1 MFPSR
6 EAPTDLDGEPATARL
21 DTTRSGYAESLLRVL
36 AISGHGLWIWLGTGV
51 ALGMNRIGDG
61 AMQMPLLLGTALVCA
76 GLALGGL
83 PSSASTDGHAG
94 PAVER
99 RRPRRVAAM
108 TLACCLPV
116 LLLLVLGDGHGHVLA
131 MRLAGAALLLCSL
144 ASLVQRTHRFR
155 RQLSADLQR
164 LSMSLPVSRL
174 VTAWYIGGLWFWL
187 CTMMQGE
194 AEPVR
199 SGSPWILLL
208 LALALLLGLLEG
220 MRWQSLGPSPESGHD
235 MRLQQLSPQRVLAA
249 LLVYVLPCAALLLT
263 DRLGGGLLAVTL
275 ALPSCLLGRT
285 LEQRVYETALARA
298 FPAAG

>member
-1 MFPSR
+1 MLPSR
-6 EAPTDLDGEPATARL
+6 EAPPDLDGEPATARL
-21 DTTRSGYAESLLRVL
+21 DATRSGYAESLLRVL

-76 GLALGGL
+76 GLALDGL
-83 PSSASTDGHAG
+83 RFSAGTDGSG
-94 PAVER
+94 RPAAAR
-99 RRPRRVAAM
+99 RWPRRAAMM
-108 TLACCLPV
+108 TLACCVPV
-116 LLLLVLGDGHGHVLA
+116 LLLLLLGDGHGQVLA

-155 RQLSADLQR
+155 SELSADLQR

-187 CTMMQGE
+187 CMMIQGE
-194 AEPVR
+194 PEPVR

-220 MRWQSLGPSPESGHD
+220 MRWQALGPVTENDHD
-235 MRLQQLSPQRVLAA
+235 MRLQHLSPLRVLAA

-285 LEQRVYETALARA
+285 LEQRVYETALARVFSA
-298 FPAAG
+298 TR